1 VSDFTTHVGL
11 DVHKS
16 SIVVTLLK
24 PGTPE
29 GLNWQE
35 PNDEPGVRRLIRRL
49 RREVPGELLAAY
61 EAGPCG
67 YALQR
72 QLKAEGIPC
81 QLIAPSLIP
90 RKPGERVKTDRRDAR
105 KLAELL
111 RAGLLTEVHPP
122 SEADEAVRDFCRCRE
137 DARHDL
143 TRARHRL
150 GKFLLRRHRG
160 FAGSK
165 RAWGTKYMNWL
176 RTLRF
181 EHPADQATF
190 DSYLLTVDQRTER
203 LHQLEHRLTEFAGL
217 EPYREPVGWLRC
229 FRGIDTVTALSIVT
243 ELHGFHRFPSPR
255 SLMTFLGL
263 VPSEYSSGNDRRQGS
278 ITRCGNN
285 HVRRLLV
292 EAAWHHRHRPTISRP
307 LELRRHGQPTRVIAI
322 ANKAQERLHQR
333 FHRMAARGKPYNKA
347 IIAMARELAGYI
359 WVVLYPDGVTSAT
372 ATAR

>member
-1 VSDFTTHVGL
+1 M

-16 SIVVTLLK
+16 SIVVTLLR
-24 PGTPE
+24 PGGPD
-29 GLNWQE
+29 GLHWQE
-35 PNDEPGVRRLIRRL
+35 TNDPAGVKRLVRRL
-49 RREVPGELLAAY
+49 RREASGEIHTAY

-72 QLKAEGIPC
+72 QLLQEGIPC
-81 QLIAPSLIP
+81 QVIAPSLIP
-90 RKPGERVKTDRRDAR
+90 KKPGERIKTDRRDAR

-150 GKFLLRRHRG
+150 GKFLLRRHRS

-181 EHPADQATF
+181 EHPADQATC
-190 DSYLLTVDQRTER
+190 DSYLLTVDQLTER
-203 LHQLEHRLTEFAGL
+203 LHQLELKLEEFAAL

-229 FRGIDTVTALSIVT
+229 FRGIETVTALSLVT

-255 SLMTFLGL
+255 SLMAFLGL

-278 ITRCGNN
+278 ITRSGNN

-292 EAAWHHRHRPTISRP
+292 EAAWHHRHRPTISLP
-307 LELRRHGQPTRVIAI
+307 LERRRKGQPTRVIAI

-333 FHRMAARGKPYNKA
+333 FHRMAARGKPHNKA
-347 IIAMARELAGYI
+347 IVAMARELAGYI
-359 WVVLYPDGVTSAT
+359 WVTLNSNPASAVQ
-372 ATAR
+372 A